1 MLRVLAVAVLA
12 VAGLAAGA
20 AYGDEAAIRKAVQ
33 ARFPDLPVES
43 VTKTPFAGIYE
54 VVLGGRILYTDEK
67 SSFVFIGSLLDT
79 RGAVER
85 DLTAERNGQLAAQ
98 TLRKSTDQ
106 AIKRVRGNGK
116 RVIYTF
122 EDPNC
127 GYCKQLQ
134 RELTKVN
141 DVTVYTF
148 LLPILS
154 PDSVDKSKAIWCAKD
169 RAKAWDD
176 VMLRGAQIGGGGS
189 EGGDA
194 EHPSIQ
200 IEAPPTGRPWASTTV
215 PRRRVFIAEDSTGA
229 GCELSAGGLSSAAL
243 APPFSAATGGVSP
256 GPRHITANPYGVL
269 ALTPSSALESALEM
283 AIDHGPF
290 GPIPERRDFYR
301 NDIETIKEVL
311 SEPPLTHRILEILV
325 RRRDNPDIDI
335 NGLRPA
341 DPLEGALLQHPE
353 KLHLKN
359 SRHFADFIEEYGPSI
374 GEFKTSDSRSNG
386 AGEGTLLM
394 SE

>member
-1 MLRVLAVAVLA
+1 MLRMLAVAVLA
-12 VAGLAAGA
+12 VAGLAAGVA
-20 AYGDEAAIRKAVQ
+20 WGDEAAIRKAVQ

-67 SSFVFIGSLLDT
+67 SSFVFIGNLLDT
-79 RGAVER
+79 RSATER

-98 TLRKSTDQ
+98 TLKKSTDQ

-176 VMLRGAQIGGGGS
+176 VMLRGAAAQS
-189 EGGDA
+189 D
-194 EHPSIQ
+194 
-200 IEAPPTGRPWASTTV
+200 GR
-215 PRRRVFIAEDSTGA
+215 
-229 GCELSAGGLSSAAL
+229 CETPLDKNREL
-243 APPFSAATGGVSP
+243 AQRF
-256 GPRHITANPYGVL
+256 R
-269 ALTPSSALESALEM
+269 
-283 AIDHGPF
+283 
-290 GPIPERRDFYR
+290 
-301 NDIETIKEVL
+301 
-311 SEPPLTHRILEILV
+311 
-325 RRRDNPDIDI
+325 I
-335 NGLRPA
+335 NGTPA
-341 DPLEGALLQHPE
+341 IF
-353 KLHLKN
+353 
-359 SRHFADFIEEYGPSI
+359 FADGRMNNGYLPAAQLEQAIS
-374 GEFKTSDSRSNG
+374 SVSSR
-386 AGEGTLLM
+386 
-394 SE
+394 